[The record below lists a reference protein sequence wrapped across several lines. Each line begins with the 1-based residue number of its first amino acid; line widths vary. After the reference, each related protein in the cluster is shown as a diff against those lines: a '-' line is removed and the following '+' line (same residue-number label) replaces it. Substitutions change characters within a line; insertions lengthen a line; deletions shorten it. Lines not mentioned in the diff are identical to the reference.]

1 MSDLLNMSDDDFL
14 RQGESLN
21 TTPEKTEEESNDE
34 SVESSETEVDDSTG
48 KNEESE
54 EVESDTSNNEE
65 IDEEA
70 EEEESSADTS
80 TDEKEEK
87 SDEEKSD
94 NSQTAEAQ
102 LAKLFM
108 PFKANGREI
117 KIESVEEA
125 VALMQMGA
133 NYSKKMAGLKPNLRI
148 LKMLENN
155 GLLSE
160 EKLTYLIDLDKKNP
174 DAINKLIKDSGVDP
188 LSIDLDASPE
198 YTPGRYQVSELEM
211 EVGEVLDSIRDTN
224 PTYYPNVLQ
233 VITSMDGASKSEISK
248 DPKILSHL
256 SDHMTNGIYDKV
268 MAEVDKR
275 KMLGQLA
282 DMPFIHA
289 YYTVGNELHQQGKL
303 LPKVV
308 PPTTDPVAKVTKQ
321 NVKDNSSKKRA
332 VANPRSTPTKPK
344 SEFDPLA
351 MSDEEFL
358 QITNQKH

>member
-1 MSDLLNMSDDDFL
+1 MSDLLNMSDEDFL

-21 TTPEKTEEESNDE
+21 TTPTPTVETDTTVEEDPETTVDEIIEENDETVESTESENEEELT
-34 SVESSETEVDDSTG
+34 TED
-48 KNEESE
+48 ESE
-54 EVESDTSNNEE
+54 EATS
-65 IDEEA
+65 
-70 EEEESSADTS
+70 EEE
-80 TDEKEEK
+80 KE
-87 SDEEKSD
+87 D
-94 NSQTAEAQ
+94 NSQIAEAQ
-102 LAKLFM
+102 LAKLFA
-108 PFKANGREI
+108 PFKANGREL
-117 KIESVEEA
+117 KIESVDEA
-125 VALMQMGA
+125 IALMQMGA

-198 YTPGRYQVSELEM
+198 YTPGQYQVSELEM
-211 EVGEVLDSIRDTN
+211 EVGEVLDSIRETN
-224 PTYYPNVLQ
+224 PTHYPNVLQ

-256 SDHMTNGIYDKV
+256 SDHMANGIYDKV

-282 DMPFIHA
+282 DMPLIHA

-321 NVKDNSSKKRA
+321 PSKDNSNKKRA
-332 VANPRSTPTKPK
+332 VANPRSIPTKPK
-344 SEFDPLA
+344 SEFDPLS

-358 QITNQKH
+358 KITNQKH

>member
-1 MSDLLNMSDDDFL
+1 MSDVLNMSDEDFL

-21 TTPEKTEEESNDE
+21 TVSDEPEEQINDESIEESETEISESTEETEELVEETTETDEEELPSENESNEETTEEE
-34 SVESSETEVDDSTG
+34 
-48 KNEESE
+48 K
-54 EVESDTSNNEE
+54 
-65 IDEEA
+65 A
-70 EEEESSADTS
+70 
-80 TDEKEEK
+80 
-87 SDEEKSD
+87 D
-94 NSQTAEAQ
+94 NSQSAEEQ
-102 LAKLFM
+102 LAKLFA
-108 PFKANGREI
+108 PFKANGREL

-188 LSIDLDASPE
+188 LSIDLDTSPE
-198 YTPGRYQVSELEM
+198 YTPGQYQVSELEM

-256 SDHMTNGIYDKV
+256 SDHMANGIYDKV

-282 DMPFIHA
+282 DMPLIHA

-321 NVKDNSSKKRA
+321 PSKDNSNKKRA
-332 VANPRSTPTKPK
+332 VANPRSIPTKPK
-344 SEFDPLA
+344 SEFDPLS

-358 QITNQKH
+358 KITNQKH

>member
-21 TTPEKTEEESNDE
+21 TVSDIEEEDADVTSNENLETEVDESTEETEELVEETEPTEEESSTDDE
-34 SVESSETEVDDSTG
+34 STEETV
-48 KNEESE
+48 
-54 EVESDTSNNEE
+54 
-65 IDEEA
+65 
-70 EEEESSADTS
+70 
-80 TDEKEEK
+80 EKEKE
-87 SDEEKSD
+87 D

-102 LAKLFM
+102 LAKLFA
-108 PFKANGREI
+108 PFKANGREL

-188 LSIDLDASPE
+188 LSIDLDTSPE
-198 YTPGRYQVSELEM
+198 YTPGQYQVSELEM
-211 EVGEVLDSIRDTN
+211 EVGEVLDSIRETN

-256 SDHMTNGIYDKV
+256 SDHMANGIYDKV

-282 DMPFIHA
+282 DMPLIHA

-321 NVKDNSSKKRA
+321 PSKDNSNKKRA
-332 VANPRSTPTKPK
+332 VANPRSIPTKPK
-344 SEFDPLA
+344 SEFDPLS

-358 QITNQKH
+358 KITNQKH

>member
-1 MSDLLNMSDDDFL
+1 
-14 RQGESLN
+14 
-21 TTPEKTEEESNDE
+21 
-34 SVESSETEVDDSTG
+34 
-48 KNEESE
+48 
-54 EVESDTSNNEE
+54 
-65 IDEEA
+65 
-70 EEEESSADTS
+70 
-80 TDEKEEK
+80 
-87 SDEEKSD
+87 
-94 NSQTAEAQ
+94 
-102 LAKLFM
+102 
-108 PFKANGREI
+108 
-117 KIESVEEA
+117 
-125 VALMQMGA
+125 MGA

-188 LSIDLDASPE
+188 LSIDLDTSPE
-198 YTPGRYQVSELEM
+198 YTPGQYQVSELEM
-211 EVGEVLDSIRDTN
+211 EVGEVLDSIRETN

-256 SDHMTNGIYDKV
+256 SDHMANGIYDKV

-282 DMPFIHA
+282 DMPLIHA

-308 PPTTDPVAKVTKQ
+308 PPTTDPVAKVTKHPS
-321 NVKDNSSKKRA
+321 KDNSNKKRA
-332 VANPRSTPTKPK
+332 VANPRSIPTKPK
-344 SEFDPLA
+344 SEFDPLS

-358 QITNQKH
+358 KIANQKH